1 MDKMT
6 IKGLG
11 LGLFII
17 ITTIVTNACVHAPYI
32 MPVSQRTGDPT
43 ICFDRD
49 ILPIFVSNCTQS
61 GCHAGGGESNGY
73 RLDNYADI
81 VSKGIVPGNPAAS
94 KLFES
99 VAYAKG
105 SSKMPRG
112 GSSLNASQI
121 DLLRRWIA
129 TGAIDGGACTG
140 GCDSNNF
147 TYSGAIAPMMNTY
160 CVGCHNSAS
169 VKGGSM
175 SDYNNVKTQAVSG
188 KMIGN
193 IEHLAGFVPMPS
205 AGLLLSD
212 CQIAQ
217 VKKWVAVGA
226 LNN

>member
-6 IKGLG
+6 RSGLV
-11 LGLFII
+11 LGLFVVATTI
-17 ITTIVTNACVHAPYI
+17 ITTACVHAPYV

-43 ICFDRD
+43 ICFERD

-61 GCHAGGGESNGY
+61 GCHGATGRDNSY

-81 VSKGIVPGNPAAS
+81 VSNGIVPGNPAAS

-99 VAYAKG
+99 VAYSTG

-112 GSSLNASQI
+112 GAALNATQI

-129 TGAIDGGACTG
+129 TGAIDGGDCTG
-140 GCDSNNF
+140 GCDSSNF
-147 TYSGAIAPMMNTY
+147 TYSGAIAPMMATY
-160 CVGCHNSAS
+160 CVGCHNNAS

-188 KMIGN
+188 KLIGN
-193 IEHLAGFVPMPS
+193 IQHLPGFVPMPS
-205 AGLLLSD
+205 AGLKLSD

-217 VKKWVAVGA
+217 VTKWVAAGA